1 MQKFCCGLLI
11 SCFSVC
17 NCYAQS
23 QSLTIPL
30 SIPVSSMCVLRFN
43 VPNVKID
50 LVRER
55 EGSASTIL
63 NISCTNGAVVNLKLS
78 SQNNWHL
85 LGKYATE
92 SINYSLLYT
101 GGGQTNGATI
111 TQTWSGGVAERIV
124 MQGIATAAP
133 WVIPLQIITEV
144 IQAELPADYYSDQ
157 VIFSI
162 FF

>member
-1 MQKFCCGLLI
+1 MQKIYLGLLI
-11 SCFSVC
+11 SCFSAC

-30 SIPVSSMCVLRFN
+30 AVSVSSMCVLRFN

-50 LVRER
+50 LIRER
-55 EGSASTIL
+55 EGSASTTL
-63 NISCTNGAVVNLKLS
+63 NVSCTNGVVVNLKLS

-85 LGKYATE
+85 FGKYTSE

-157 VIFSI
+157 IIFNI